1 MLQLVKKDFYIHKMI
16 WFLMILGMGTYIFLQ
31 APPLF
36 IGIIFCITMTN
47 QLFAIDEKKETQL
60 LLNSLPFTRK
70 EIVSSKYVTAFLY
83 ILSIIATISVFHI
96 LVHQKLPDHAQ
107 LLVMAIV
114 GLAIVSICYPFA
126 YRFSTKYFNFLYG
139 GIIAVYFICLKLFI
153 PNLHDQIRYISSQ
166 LLTEKYIVLYMCLLF
181 ATLLLY
187 GLSWLLSIRIYSKK
201 VFE

>member
-1 MLQLVKKDFYIHKMI
+1 
-16 WFLMILGMGTYIFLQ
+16 MGTYIFLQ

-187 GLSWLLSIRIYSKK
+187 GLSWLPGTSCCK
-201 VFE
+201 